1 MQGEGR
7 TAVFGLD
14 DEDGA
19 ISEVDLE
26 EMEDLDE
33 ADFEDNG
40 DSADGNSAGHS
51 ADDEQHPS
59 SREGQ
64 PPIGKSQRREG
75 LRMDAV
81 DLIEP
86 EEDLEGSIRGDP
98 AAGSSQWQGSSLGS
112 RLDTLPRKRSQNGA
126 LAGRAGIEE
135 DVRKHIMQPAAVQ
148 PAMDMGRLLSRA
160 SAAAA
165 ANAQQRR
172 ESNERASAKAAAGSD
187 AVDADDPDAPSAA
200 KGAKIGSGTA
210 TLQNG
215 NHGCAQGVLVP
226 AARQP
231 KRAREEGDVSEGKE
245 GWEPKD
251 QDGDQK
257 SERREE
263 PQKERMSVKR
273 GGKAG
278 RGLFGAA
285 LAGLNGRGTQ

>member
-7 TAVFGLD
+7 TAVFGHD
-14 DEDGA
+14 EEDGA

-26 EMEDLDE
+26 ELEDLDE

-40 DSADGNSAGHS
+40 DSADGNFAGHS

-59 SREGQ
+59 SNEGQ
-64 PPIGKSQRREG
+64 VPLGKGQHREG
-75 LRMDAV
+75 LRMDAA

-86 EEDLEGSIRGDP
+86 ENDLEGSIRWDP
-98 AAGSSQWQGSSLGS
+98 AAGSLQWKGSTLGS
-112 RLDTLPRKRSQNGA
+112 RLDTLTRKRSQNGA
-126 LAGRAGIEE
+126 LASRAGIEE
-135 DVRKHIMQPAAVQ
+135 DVGKHTMQPAAVQ

-165 ANAQQRR
+165 NAQQRR
-172 ESNERASAKAAAGSD
+172 ESIERASAKAAGGSD
-187 AVDADDPDAPSAA
+187 AVDADDTDAPSAA

-215 NHGCAQGVLVP
+215 NQGCAQGVLVP

-245 GWEPKD
+245 RWEPKD

-257 SERREE
+257 SARSEE

-285 LAGLNGRGTQ
+285 MAGLNGKRTQ